1 MSDDNTFTPQAER
14 RWKELGARSQ
24 TLYLNNVWCGR
35 CRKST
40 TIARFNAKMERGDLI
55 LQGECMKC
63 GGSVARVIEG
73 S

>member
-1 MSDDNTFTPQAER
+1 MSDDNAFSPRAAR

-24 TLYLNNVWCGR
+24 TLYLNNVWCVA

-40 TIARFNAKMERGDLI
+40 TIVRFKATIERGDLI
-55 LQGECMKC
+55 LQGECIMC
-63 GGSVARVIEG
+63 GGSVARVIED